1 MSSKPGF
8 FKRLKA
14 LSMPQKQ
21 LFAVALCQ
29 RMYPNYQLFSEVCEF
44 GDPKVLDTVLNLL
57 WQSLYDKKLKLN
69 LELHMARLEEVTP
82 EPEAF
87 DAYGVYPAMDAVVAL
102 STLLSAIESQIEEDI
117 TNISK
122 LSSATVANY
131 IEAISEAELNDEFD
145 DEALDDFVYAH
156 EAMVDE
162 RELQGDLLEL
172 IEDNPDMS
180 ADFIKALRKEII
192 SSGVSN
198 IGISVQEPSPE

>member
-14 LSMPQKQ
+14 LSLPQKQ

-44 GDPKVLDTVLNLL
+44 GDPRVLDTVLNLL
-57 WQSLYDKKLKLN
+57 WQSMYDKKLKLN
-69 LELHMARLEEVTP
+69 LELHLDRLEDVIP
-82 EPEAF
+82 EPENF
-87 DAYGVYPAMDAVVAL
+87 DVYGVYPAMDAVVAL
-102 STLLSAIESQIEEDI
+102 VSLLSGIQSKIEDDI

-131 IEAISEAELNDEFD
+131 IEAISDVELDGD
-145 DEALDDFVYAH
+145 ALDDFVFSH
-156 EAMVDE
+156 EAMNAE
-162 RELQGDLLEL
+162 RELQASLLEL
-172 IEDNPDMS
+172 VEDNPDMS
-180 ADFIKALRKEII
+180 ADFIKALRKEIV

-198 IGISVQEPSPE
+198 IGISAQEAS

>member
-14 LSMPQKQ
+14 LSLPQKQ

-29 RMYPNYQLFSEVCEF
+29 RMYPNYQLFSEVCEY

-57 WQSLYDKKLKLN
+57 WQSLYDRKLKLN
-69 LELHMARLEEVTP
+69 LELHTNKLEEVIP
-82 EPEAF
+82 EPENF
-87 DAYGVYPAMDAVVAL
+87 DVYGVYPAMDAVVAL
-102 STLLSAIESQIEEDI
+102 ISLLSGIESKIEEDI

-131 IEAISEAELNDEFD
+131 IEAIIDVELE
-145 DEALDDFVYAH
+145 DEALDDFVFAH
-156 EAMVDE
+156 EAMVAE
-162 RELQGDLLEL
+162 RELQGTLLEL

-180 ADFIKALRKEII
+180 ADFIKALRKELV

-198 IGISVQEPSPE
+198 IGISLQEA

>member
-14 LSMPQKQ
+14 LSLPQKQ

-29 RMYPNYQLFSEVCEF
+29 RMYPNYQLFAEVCEF
-44 GDPKVLDTVLNLL
+44 GEPKVLDTVLNLL
-57 WQSLYDKKLKLN
+57 WQSLYDRKLKLN
-69 LELHMARLEEVTP
+69 LELHTNKLEEVIP
-82 EPEAF
+82 EPENF
-87 DAYGVYPAMDAVVAL
+87 DVYGVYPAMDAVFAL
-102 STLLSAIESQIEEDI
+102 ISLLSGIESKIEEDI

-131 IEAISEAELNDEFD
+131 IEAISDVELD
-145 DEALDDFVYAH
+145 DEALDDFVFAH
-156 EAMVDE
+156 EAMVAE
-162 RELQGDLLEL
+162 RELQGTLLEL

-180 ADFIKALRKEII
+180 ADFIKALRKELV

-198 IGISVQEPSPE
+198 IGISLQEA